1 MANSEQTRRGGLT
14 AVKEMKVT
22 DFARH
27 LPSLHSHKSEVP
39 HFNVDGDQTMVMKMK
54 MVMRMNMKIKMLMK
68 MKMVNVAMV

>member
-1 MANSEQTRRGGLT
+1 MSVE
-14 AVKEMKVT
+14 EMKVT
-22 DFARH
+22 DLGSH
-27 LPSLHSHKSEVP
+27 LPLFQIP